1 MFRQV
6 EVYIILKRLFKRAG
20 PRRDHAR
27 WCLPVVI
34 LSSRAVMA
42 NYVDIYIFG
51 TGREITNPTSVYFYG
66 YFKQI
71 SP

>member
-20 PRRDHAR
+20 PRRDHAQR
-27 WCLPVVI
+27 SVVI

-42 NYVDIYIFG
+42 NYVDIYILG
-51 TGREITNPTSVYFYG
+51 PDAR
-66 YFKQI
+66 
-71 SP
+71 